1 MSETD
6 SSSQWQD
13 TVDMAVATLEERTGL
28 NLAGLSQ
35 PEITQRVKEWL
46 NAKQETKSSG
56 WPPSFF
62 KPRDNPY
69 GI

>member
-35 PEITQRVKEWL
+35 PEISQRVKKWL
-46 NAKQETKSSG
+46 KAKGEAKTTDR
-56 WPPSFF
+56 P
-62 KPRDNPY
+62 
-69 GI
+69 

>member
-13 TVDMAVATLEERTGL
+13 KVDMAVATLEERTGL

-35 PEITQRVKEWL
+35 PEISQRVKEWL
-46 NAKQETKSSG
+46 KAKDGAKSVD
-56 WPPSFF
+56 WPLHS
-62 KPRDNPY
+62 Y
-69 GI
+69 